1 MKTPKEPPISN
12 SKMLDLIVVVV
23 FVQTPMLT
31 FYVVP
36 DGIAKIVTYVMKRY
50 NNLPMF
56 VTENGTSMTILVQI
70 RTAVHVL
77 NPSRSEL

>member
-1 MKTPKEPPISN
+1 
-12 SKMLDLIVVVV
+12 MLDLIVVVV
-23 FVQTPMLT
+23 FVQTPMPT

-56 VTENGTSMTILVQI
+56 ITENGTSITELVQI
-70 RTAVHVL
+70 
-77 NPSRSEL
+77 